1 MDYRAIAVAV
11 VVGFSLLVSG
21 CAVTQVQVDTLAD
34 FHQSR
39 PKSILIVPVVNKSI
53 DVMASTSVLTTLPR
67 QLAEKGYYVF
77 PVNTVKALLE
87 FEGLTDPQ
95 EVHNIPPADLA
106 ALFHSDAMLYVTIH
120 RWTSKYVVLATKT
133 EVDFEYRLVAADGTL
148 LWAERENLSY
158 SPRSDRSGNPLTDLL
173 VMALESAVERVA
185 PNYLPL
191 TREANNNVF
200 WNMHRPFPPGP
211 YAPNYVTYYQM
222 VAPAK
227 LD

>member
-106 ALFHSDAMLYVTIH
+106 AL
-120 RWTSKYVVLATKT
+120 
-133 EVDFEYRLVAADGTL
+133 
-148 LWAERENLSY
+148 
-158 SPRSDRSGNPLTDLL
+158 
-173 VMALESAVERVA
+173 
-185 PNYLPL
+185 
-191 TREANNNVF
+191 
-200 WNMHRPFPPGP
+200 
-211 YAPNYVTYYQM
+211 
-222 VAPAK
+222 
-227 LD
+227 